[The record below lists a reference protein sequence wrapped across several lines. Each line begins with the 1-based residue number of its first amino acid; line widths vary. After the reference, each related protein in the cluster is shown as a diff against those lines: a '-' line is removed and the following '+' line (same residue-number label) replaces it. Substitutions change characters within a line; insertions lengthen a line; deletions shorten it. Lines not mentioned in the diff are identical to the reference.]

1 MDGLMISRKIA
12 PFGVAATLAFPGMSA
27 IADDY
32 RAEVRLSGQRVD
44 LDNASDDIDV
54 IGATGTYYLEPV
66 RTDGLPLAEAAF
78 LGRSSFV
85 SAGAARSELGDEK
98 IDILSASFGYY
109 VPNTIFYGRLGI
121 AYLDDFSPGD
131 RSIVN
136 GTFGV
141 TPFDGLLLT
150 TDFDED
156 GWDPNIAAKYVGK
169 LANSHYYAVT
179 ASAVDPDGGDTAVG
193 VDFDYFL
200 DLTFKVGG
208 GFNSGDDRFT
218 IRAEKFFTPSF
229 AVGGSLFTGDEVSG
243 FGAQVAWRF

>member
-1 MDGLMISRKIA
+1 MHSTRNFA
-12 PFGVAATLAFPGMSA
+12 AFAAAAAFVFAATSA
-27 IADDY
+27 TADDY
-32 RAEVRLSGQRVD
+32 RAEVRLTGQHINP
-44 LDNASDDIDV
+44 DNTADDIDV
-54 IGATGTYYLEPV
+54 FGATGTYYLEPV
-66 RTDGLPLAEAAF
+66 NTDGLPLAEAAF
-78 LGRSSFV
+78 LNRSSY
-85 SAGAARSELGDEK
+85 A
-98 IDILSASFGYY
+98 SASVIRVDAGDNLTVLNANFGYY
-109 VPNTIFYGRLGI
+109 VPNTIFFGRLG
-121 AYLDDFSPGD
+121 YSHVDFGPGNERTFD
-131 RSIVN
+131 

-169 LANSHYYAVT
+169 LANDHYYAVT

-208 GFNSGDDRFT
+208 GFTSGDDRFT

-229 AVGGSLFTGDEVSG
+229 AVGGSLFTGDNANG
-243 FGAQVAWRF
+243 LGATVAWRF